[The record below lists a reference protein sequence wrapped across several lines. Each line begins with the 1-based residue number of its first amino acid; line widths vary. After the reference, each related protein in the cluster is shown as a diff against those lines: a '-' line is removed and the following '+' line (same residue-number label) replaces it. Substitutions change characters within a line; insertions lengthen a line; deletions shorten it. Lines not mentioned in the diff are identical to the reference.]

1 MTLVLYSAAEN
12 TYCVIKVE
20 GESLRSET
28 VVGSASPTFHLEG
41 VFFRYDVCKA
51 IEIQVSH
58 CWWLSEW
65 YLRFNWNNVLCCFIQ
80 LWESRWLRDNFLGCA
95 VVAAGSADNQTVS
108 IKSPLVGRGLKRE
121 DRHPGEVTI
130 SLVTFD
136 DLNAA

>member
-1 MTLVLYSAAEN
+1 MWPLVLYSAAEN

-58 CWWLSEW
+58 CCTALSGT
-65 YLRFNWNNVLCCFIQ
+65 LGSTGVVALQ

-121 DRHPGEVTI
+121 DRHPGEVTL

>member
-58 CWWLSEW
+58 WWDCSEW
-65 YLRFNWNNVLCCFIQ
+65 YLRFNWNNVYVLLSSCGRVVGCVTTF
-80 LWESRWLRDNFLGCA
+80 WVARWWLRGRRTTRWCP
-95 VVAAGSADNQTVS
+95 S
-108 IKSPLVGRGLKRE
+108 SPLSWGG
-121 DRHPGEVTI
+121 D
-130 SLVTFD
+130 
-136 DLNAA
+136 